1 MANLSKDDLDAA
13 DALLAEL
20 GISVED
26 KKARGHTPREERII
40 AGFEDILKFHGENG
54 RLPLHGEERD
64 IFERLYAVRLD
75 QLRASEECRT
85 LLAGLDEHGLLDAG
99 REQSAVQAE
108 ALDADALLAE
118 LGIVGDETDDI
129 SQLRHVQSREERRAA
144 EEIANRE
151 RCEDFAKFEPLFKRV
166 SEDLDSGVR
175 TTRQFVKDAG
185 FLKADITAGQYF
197 IIGGQVAYVAD
208 VGEEIKAPNGEIDA
222 RLRVIYANGTESNLL
237 RRSLQRALYKD
248 EAGRRISE
256 PSVGPLFLAEAE
268 EDDLESGTLY
278 VLRSNSDHPHVI
290 AHRDVIHK
298 IGITGGSVEQRIAAA
313 TKDATYLLADVE
325 IVATYPLFNISRA
338 KLEKLLHRFFAG
350 AQFDLE
356 IPDRFGNPVRP
367 REWFLVP
374 LHIID
379 QVVEKIRD
387 GSITDFRYDRESASL
402 MEVW

>member
-1 MANLSKDDLDAA
+1 L
-13 DALLAEL
+13 
-20 GISVED
+20 V
-26 KKARGHTPREERII
+26 
-40 AGFEDILKFHGENG
+40 
-54 RLPLHGEERD
+54 
-64 IFERLYAVRLD
+64 
-75 QLRASEECRT
+75 
-85 LLAGLDEHGLLDAG
+85 
-99 REQSAVQAE
+99 
-108 ALDADALLAE
+108 
-118 LGIVGDETDDI
+118 
-129 SQLRHVQSREERRAA
+129 
-144 EEIANRE
+144 
-151 RCEDFAKFEPLFKRV
+151 
-166 SEDLDSGVR
+166 SGVR

-256 PSVGPLFLAEAE
+256 PSAGPLFLAEAE
-268 EDDLESGTLY
+268 GEDIESGTLY
-278 VLRSNSDHPHVI
+278 VLRSNSKHPHVI
-290 AHRDVIHK
+290 ANRDVIHK

-313 TKDATYLLADVE
+313 AKDATYLLADVE
-325 IVATYPLFNISRA
+325 IVATYPLFNINRT

-356 IPDRFGNPVRP
+356 IPDRFGNLVRP

-374 LHIID
+374 LHVID

-387 GSITDFRYDRESASL
+387 GSITECRYDQESATL
-402 MEVW
+402 VGAA